1 MPAKRSYDNRPEVK
15 AKKRAYNKQWRIKNR
30 DKRKQTEAKRR
41 ITKRAQCLVSNCR
54 TRARRR
60 GIEYALDSQVGA
72 LQAIINKGKCQITG
86 TPFNLVG
93 GRTWNSPSIDRID
106 PSKGYVPD
114 NVRVVCHA
122 MNAAMSDWGEDKV
135 WEMLQ
140 NWQSLRNRPKSS

>member
-1 MPAKRSYDNRPEVK
+1 MKNKIPYHRRPEVIARRK
-15 AKKRAYNKQWRIKNR
+15 IYNKKWHTENHE
-30 DKRKQTEAKRR
+30 KRKLSEARRR

-60 GIEYALDSQVGA
+60 GIEYALDSQVDA

-86 TPFNLVG
+86 TAFNLVG

-122 MNAAMSDWGEDKV
+122 INAAMSDWGEDKV
-135 WEMLQ
+135 WEMFQ
-140 NWQSLRNRPKSS
+140 NWQSLRNKQ